1 MSLRAVPERQSCEEL
16 LNMNAIN
23 RDLRARLA
31 AALITLLPL
40 GAIAGSLD
48 SPGAPTASA
57 AQMHSLE
64 DIYNRI
70 DTGATADKA
79 TSFTEPS
86 AGPVAGTQHTLDE
99 IYTLA
104 GERSR
109 VMQTGQTYCV
119 DLAAEFYDTIDCA
132 GTGQDGEH
140 QSGMAYPA
148 GRFVDH
154 GDGTVTDTLTQLTWV
169 KNYGCM
175 TLVGTLAQG
184 LAAIAGLQDGQC
196 GLTDGSQAGDW
207 RMANIRELLSIAYYG
222 GDLTA
227 LFDLF
232 EPDAP
237 FIRDVSVPMA
247 VRSST
252 LYGNYGAY
260 ALNEGVKVEIVT
272 FATGA
277 NAYHMAV
284 RVGQ

>member
-1 MSLRAVPERQSCEEL
+1 MSLRAVPERQCCEEL

-40 GAIAGSLD
+40 GAMAGSLD
-48 SPGAPTASA
+48 APAAPTAA
-57 AQMHSLE
+57 GGQMHTLT

-104 GERSR
+104 GERAR
-109 VMQTGQTYCV
+109 VMQTGQSTCYELSGYTAV
-119 DLAAEFYDTIDCA
+119 DCA
-132 GTGQDGEH
+132 GTGQDGEY
-140 QSGMAYPA
+140 QA
-148 GRFVDH
+148 GTPLPGNRFIDH
-154 GDGTVTDTLTQLTWV
+154 GDGTVTDTLTQLTWL
-169 KNYGCM
+169 KSYGC
-175 TLVGTLAQG
+175 TDLAGILAEG
-184 LAAIAGLQDGQC
+184 LAAIADLQDGQC

-207 RMANIRELLSIAYYG
+207 RMANIRELLSVAYF
-222 GDLTA
+222 GDNGAA

-232 EPDAP
+232 APDSP
-237 FIRDVSVPMA
+237 FDRPLSINLP

-252 LYGNYGAY
+252 LYDNIGAY
-260 ALNEGVKVEIVT
+260 IVTSGVKLDIASFT
-272 FATGA
+272 DNA
-277 NAYHMAV
+277 NLYHMAV